1 LVERRRFPHIFFG
14 WWTVLTGSFLCLWG
28 FGYYYTGMSALFKPI
43 ASELGLSR
51 AVTSVAA
58 SIGRFEGGFEAL
70 LTGGLT
76 DKFGPRWIII
86 SGVFLIGLGLI
97 LMNFVNSLWAYYVV
111 WGVVTGTGVNIALA
125 LPLDKAISNWFVRKR
140 GLALSI
146 RWTFTGLAT
155 MAVLPLVAWLIS
167 TQDWRTTCLI
177 GGVVMW
183 LVGLP
188 LTFFFIKQERPEYY
202 GLLPDGA
209 SVEEDNNDVTQMIEK
224 GVKYAAEVSEV
235 EFTLRQAMRTPTYWL
250 LILANGCHGMVIPVI
265 VIHCIPF
272 LTDMGIDPVRAA
284 LMMGMMS
291 AVSIPTRLVAGLVA
305 DRVKINQLRFL
316 LGGAYFLEAT
326 GLTVF
331 LLNQTIA
338 MVYVFFIL
346 YYIGMGTSLPLNGAM
361 RARYFG
367 RKGVGSIGGT
377 SAIIMTPLAVM
388 APIYAGW
395 IFDNTGVYITAFIVF
410 AGLLAFA
417 AVLMSLIP
425 PPTPPAQITDV
436 RRFV

>member
-1 LVERRRFPHIFFG
+1 MITKRRFPDIFFG

-43 ASELGLSR
+43 ASDLGLSR

-70 LTGGLT
+70 LTGWLT
-76 DKFGPRWIII
+76 DRFGPRWIIL
-86 SGVFLIGLGLI
+86 SGVFLIGLGLT
-97 LMNFVNSLWAYYVV
+97 LMYFINSLWAYYVV
-111 WGVVTGTGVNIALA
+111 WGVITGTGVNIALA
-125 LPLDKAISNWFVRKR
+125 LSLDKAISNWFVKKR

-155 MAVLPLVAWLIS
+155 MVVLPLVAWLIS
-167 TQDWRTTCLI
+167 IQDWRVTCLI

-188 LTFFFIKQERPEYY
+188 LASFFIRQERPEYY

-209 SVEEDNNDVTQMIEK
+209 SVEDISDASQMIEK
-224 GVKYAAEVSEV
+224 GVQYAAEVHEV

-250 LILANGCHGMVIPVI
+250 LIIANGCHGMVIPVI

-291 AVSIPTRLVAGLVA
+291 AASIPTRLLAGIVA
-305 DRVKINQLRFL
+305 DRVKIGQLRFL
-316 LGGAYFLEAT
+316 LGGAYFLEAA
-326 GLTVF
+326 GLTAF

-338 MVYVFFIL
+338 MTYVFFIL
-346 YYIGMGTSLPLNGAM
+346 YYIGMGTSLPINGAM

-377 SAIIMTPLAVM
+377 SAIIMTPLAVI

-410 AGLLAFA
+410 ACLLAFA
-417 AVLMSLIP
+417 AVLMSMIP
-425 PPTPPAQITDV
+425 PPKPPSEITDI
-436 RRFV
+436 RKFV